1 MNILGIN
8 CFSHDTAA
16 CLLSDGK
23 VVAFAEEERFNRDK
37 HTKAFP
43 VSAIDYCLDAG
54 NIDIRDVDIAA
65 FAHQPGVDMGRAM
78 VDIVRRLPGTWRRLL
93 LQPAVDFNLYLRKP
107 VFRVRQGFVG
117 KLIFVGHHEAHAA
130 ASFFASPFEEAAVLS
145 IDRGGD
151 YLSTWLGLGQGN
163 NLKPLSYVRQPHS
176 IGEVYAAVTD
186 YLGFRPNCDEGKVM
200 GLAPYGDPIYVDKF
214 NELIVTDNEG
224 GFKVDLDYF
233 TYHRKAGWCSRKF
246 INEFGPKRLPTEEIG
261 LRHQDIAAAVQATTE
276 RAALEL
282 AGYLALKTASKNICL
297 AGGVALNSCMNA
309 KILLKSGFNDIFIQP
324 AAGDAGNALGAAY
337 YVWHTILGKPRMEPL
352 KDAYLGPEFSDD
364 QLVGAIKSAGLAYQ
378 RQENVEQYCA
388 AKINEG
394 KIVGWFQGRAE
405 AGPRAL
411 GNRSILANATRTDTK
426 DIVNLKIKKRESFRP
441 FAPAIQAE
449 HAADYIE
456 DYYPSP
462 FMLLV
467 MDIKKSRRATVPSI
481 THVDGTA
488 RLQTVTKSS
497 NPRYWGLI
505 DEFRRLT
512 GVPVVLNTSFNVM
525 GEPIVST
532 PSDAIRT
539 FRASGMDCL
548 ALGDYIIEKE
558 PFATKETI

>member
-43 VSAIDYCLDAG
+43 VSAIEYCLETG
-54 NIDIRDVDIAA
+54 NIDIRDVDIVA
-65 FAHQPGVDMGRAM
+65 FAHQPGVDMRRAM
-78 VDIVRRLPGTWRRLL
+78 ADIVKRLPGAWRRLL
-93 LQPAVDFNLYLRKP
+93 LQPAIDLNLYLKKP
-107 VFRVRQGFVG
+107 VFRVKHGFVG
-117 KLIFVGHHEAHAA
+117 ELIFVGHHEAHAA
-130 ASFFASPFEEAAVLS
+130 ASFFASPFDEAAVLS

-151 YLSTWLGLGQGN
+151 YLSTWLGVGRGN
-163 NLKPLSYVRQPHS
+163 QLTPISYVRQPHS

-186 YLGFRPNCDEGKVM
+186 YLGFLPNCDEGKVM
-200 GLAPYGDPIYVDKF
+200 GLAPYGEPTYVDKF
-214 NELIVTDNEG
+214 NELLVTDNEG
-224 GFKVDLDYF
+224 GFEVDLDYF
-233 TYHRKAGWCSRKF
+233 TYHRKSGWCSRKF

-261 LRHQDIAAAVQATTE
+261 LRHKDIAAAVQATTE
-276 RAALEL
+276 RAALEI
-282 AGYLALKTASKNICL
+282 ADYLAAKTGSKNLCL
-297 AGGVALNSCMNA
+297 GGGVALNSCMNA
-309 KILLKSGFNDIFIQP
+309 KILLDGRFDDIFIQP

-337 YVWHTILGKPRMEPL
+337 YVWHTILDNPRVEPL
-352 KDAYLGPEFSDD
+352 EHAYLGPEFSDA
-364 QLVGAIKSAGLAYQ
+364 QLVEAAKAAGLTYK
-378 RQENVEQYCA
+378 RQVNVEQYCA
-388 AKINEG
+388 GRINDG
-394 KIVGWFQGRAE
+394 GIVGWFQGRAE

-411 GNRSILANATRTDTK
+411 GNRSILANATRADTK

-467 MDIKKSRRATVPSI
+467 MDIKKGRRGAVPSI

-497 NPRYWGLI
+497 NPRYWTLI
-505 DEFRRLT
+505 EEFRRLS

-532 PSDAIRT
+532 PADAIRT

-558 PFATKETI
+558 PSATKETL

>member
-54 NIDIRDVDIAA
+54 NIDIRDIDIAA
-65 FAHQPGVDMGRAM
+65 FAHQPGIDMGRAM
-78 VDIVRRLPGTWRRLL
+78 ADIVRRLPGTWRRLL

-117 KLIFVGHHEAHAA
+117 RLIFVGHHEAHAA

-151 YLSTWLGLGQGN
+151 YLSTWLGYGQAN
-163 NLKPLSYVRQPHS
+163 QLKQLSCVSQPHS

-186 YLGFRPNCDEGKVM
+186 YLGFMPNCDEGKVM
-200 GLAPYGDPIYVDKF
+200 GLAPYGDSTYVDRF
-214 NELIVTDNEG
+214 NRLIATDAHG
-224 GFKVDLDYF
+224 GFVVDLDYF
-233 TYHRKAGWCSRKF
+233 TYHRKAGWCSPKF
-246 INEFGPKRLPTEEIG
+246 IGEFGPRRLPNEEIG
-261 LRHQDIAAAVQATTE
+261 LRHQDIAAAVQTTTE

-282 AGYLALKTASKNICL
+282 ADYLSAATKSKNICL

-309 KILLKSGFNDIFIQP
+309 KILLKGKFNDIFIQP

-337 YVWHTILGKPRMEPL
+337 HVWHVVLGNKRVAPL
-352 KDAYLGPEFSDD
+352 EDAYLGPEYTDSRIIE
-364 QLVGAIKSAGLAYQ
+364 AIKSAGLEYH
-378 RQENVEQYCA
+378 RQEDVARYCA
-388 AKINEG
+388 ARINEG

-411 GNRSILANATRTDTK
+411 GNRSILANATRADTK

-441 FAPAIQAE
+441 FAPGIQAE
-449 HAADYIE
+449 HAADYID

-462 FMLLV
+462 YMLLV
-467 MDIKKSRRATVPSI
+467 MDVKRSRRASVPSI

-488 RLQTVTKSS
+488 RLQTVTKAS
-497 NPRYWGLI
+497 NPRYWSLI
-505 DEFRRLT
+505 DEFRRLS
-512 GVPVVLNTSFNVM
+512 GIPVVLNTSFNVM

-532 PSDAIRT
+532 PADAIRT

-548 ALGDYIIEKE
+548 ALGDYIIEKQ
-558 PFATKETI
+558 PGRNDHG

>member
-23 VVAFAEEERFNRDK
+23 LIAFAEEERFNRDK
-37 HTKAFP
+37 HTKSFP
-43 VSAIDYCLDAG
+43 FAAVDYCLEAG
-54 NIDIRDVDIAA
+54 NIDIRDIDLVG
-65 FAHQPGVDMGRAM
+65 FSHQPGIDLARA
-78 VDIVRRLPGTWRRLL
+78 VGDILRRLPGTWRRLL
-93 LQPAVDFNLYLRKP
+93 IQPAVDINLYLRKP
-107 VFRVRQGFVG
+107 VFRLRQGFVG

-130 ASFFASPFEEAAVLS
+130 ASFFASPFDEAAVLS

-151 YLSTWLGLGQGN
+151 YLSTWLGYGKAN
-163 NLKPLSYVRQPHS
+163 HLKTISYVRQPHS

-186 YLGFRPNCDEGKVM
+186 YLGFKPNCDEGKVM
-200 GLAPYGDPIYVDKF
+200 GLAPYGDPTYVDKF
-214 NELIVTDNEG
+214 NQLIEMDGRG

-233 TYHRKAGWCSRKF
+233 LYHRKSGWCGPKF
-246 INEFGPKRLPTEEIG
+246 VSDFGPKRLPTEQIG

-276 RAALEL
+276 KAALNL
-282 AGYLALKTASKNICL
+282 AAVLGRATKSKNICL

-309 KILLKSGFNDIFIQP
+309 RVLLEGGFKNIFIQP

-337 YVWHTILGKPRMEPL
+337 YIWHQILGNKRVDPL
-352 KDAYLGPEFSDD
+352 KDAYLGPEFSDNEIVAAMNEARLTWSRFD
-364 QLVGAIKSAGLAYQ
+364 NIEA
-378 RQENVEQYCA
+378 ECA
-388 AKINEG
+388 ARIKQG
-394 KIVGWFQGRAE
+394 KIIGWFQGRAE
-405 AGPRAL
+405 VGPRAL
-411 GNRSILANATRTDTK
+411 GNRSILANATKAETK

-441 FAPAIQAE
+441 FAPAILADA
-449 HAADYIE
+449 AADYID

-467 MDIKKSRRATVPSI
+467 MDVKKAKRSAVPAI

-497 NPRYWGLI
+497 NKRFWHLI
-505 DEFRRLT
+505 DEFGKLT
-512 GVPVVLNTSFNVM
+512 GVPVVLNTSFNVA
-525 GEPIVST
+525 GEPIVSS

-539 FRASGMDCL
+539 FKASGMDSL
-548 ALGDYIIEKE
+548 AMGDYLVDKQ
-558 PFATKETI
+558 P